1 MIRDLWALRLEL
13 YSDKIKEIPEGD
25 DELELFSSQPGTDV
39 ESEPE
44 DFKPKSHWPRLIDTV
59 ALCYLGALLMRIPV
73 SVCDLHR

>member
-1 MIRDLWALRLEL
+1 MWALRLDL
-13 YSDKIKEIPEGD
+13 YSDKIKETPGED

-44 DFKPKSHWPRLIDTV
+44 DFKPKSQWPRLIDTV
-59 ALCYLGALLMRIPV
+59 ALCYLGALLMRIPL